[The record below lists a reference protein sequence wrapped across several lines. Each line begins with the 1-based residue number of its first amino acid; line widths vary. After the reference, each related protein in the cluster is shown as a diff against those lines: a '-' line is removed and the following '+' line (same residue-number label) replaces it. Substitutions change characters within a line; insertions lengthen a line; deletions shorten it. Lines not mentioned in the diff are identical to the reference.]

1 MEEPLSSMDFPPLP
15 SSSAAA
21 GPSSPVRNW
30 KNIVVESD
38 PISKDLPLSFFPSE
52 PEIVPFAG
60 EKLLSGAAPWNMCLV
75 GYSIGRRPYYEA
87 LLGAIRKTWELKGS
101 FQLLSLSEGFFLL
114 RFTNMEDYEMAWSK
128 GIWFFLGKPFL
139 LQKWSPK
146 FRPKRENLKSVPIW
160 IKIHDLPLVCWNSE
174 GISRIASKIGIPL
187 AVDALTAQRTRLTF
201 ARVCVQVSADA
212 TFPEEVPI
220 SLEDEVFSL
229 KIQYEWKPTPCEHCK
244 SLSHL
249 SSYCPTKPISTA
261 PQAAPAK
268 TPNRGFA
275 ARGQSSS
282 RKPPLRSLP
291 QTFIPHPP
299 IKSSVT
305 IPPPSNPVHH
315 TTQPDNL
322 STGQMI
328 HTSDPLPN
336 CTAPPNVCQ
345 AIGSM
350 VPSTSTIPN
359 LNSPTD
365 EVSSST
371 SNSRQRITSP
381 PKLQSP
387 NKFEALHLLED
398 GIGESDASTLLAKD
412 SVVSGTDAEDPIP
425 PPARIHFSSLR
436 NPFFSANHKFFS
448 PEDSCHNFNTSPS
461 GRIWIKWN
469 AAKIK
474 FIPSFTSQQMIMG
487 QVFFGNQPPFTIS
500 VIYASNDLSGRSIL
514 WDHIRSSAPD
524 HHSPWI
530 IMGDFNCCRFAT
542 EKLGG
547 NTLTHSRLGELNS
560 LIFDAKL
567 EDMHSVGSSY
577 TWFNQ
582 RLDRPIHIKLD
593 RFLVNEAWT
602 SSFPH
607 AYYSIQ
613 APSCSDHCPL
623 ILHSSVNSS
632 VKHRFLFK
640 NYWTSLDSFW
650 ALLLDVFS
658 ARPIGNYLVDFC
670 SKLKALRSLIKV
682 ETWANSNSIK
692 AQLDDLHQQQAKFLE
707 QISLEPM
714 NPSLNSSLKL
724 INQNIVLATN
734 MHASWVI
741 QRAKAAWLSQGED
754 DLKFLRLKVSDFS
767 PLLEAVTKKLTG
779 WNANLLSFAGRLQY
793 LKFTILNS
801 IAYWI
806 RGSILPKTVIKHIRR
821 LSSKFLF
828 FGDSSVSKKMHLVAW
843 KTVCRPKAL
852 GGLGLPDIPALQ
864 HGYHCSLLLRI
875 YNNRSPLADW
885 LFSTYTSP
893 WKPPSYKASL
903 FWKSICSTA
912 ARIKPK
918 LSFKVTPTAPFSLLW
933 DFWCDDSRV
942 IDFYSAGSLA
952 SFYNKA
958 PVSSYISGG
967 VWCLPGYFPTDI
979 AQKITSVGI
988 YDTDC
993 VQWGSLHKAT
1003 FSDFLKDYYLDT
1015 TSPNWA
1021 NFIWYKRHVLRYSVF
1036 AWLTLVGGLKTAS
1049 ELSKRHILVDLLCPL
1064 CHNYPESSSHL
1075 FFDCD
1080 YSHSIIIKLIPA
1092 CNSLLLRP
1100 NLLQIYDWV
1109 QDCPNTSQLH
1119 KSARCLTGKM
1129 VPIYW
1134 FCCNSTSWGP
1144 FVFLVG
1150 PLAGATLLLL
1160 LLSVSGSVRLDVGL
1174 RAMMIDC
1181 KLFTPWM
1188 VVTCNLVGMFSAT
1201 WGAGKLFLAIYF

>member
-201 ARVCVQVSADA
+201 ACVCVQVSADA

-261 PQAAPAK
+261 LQAAPAM

-275 ARGQSSS
+275 ACGRSSS

-425 PPARIHFSSLR
+425 PPARSQ
-436 NPFFSANHKFFS
+436 
-448 PEDSCHNFNTSPS
+448 PS
-461 GRIWIKWN
+461 KN
-469 AAKIK
+469 AK
-474 FIPSFTSQQMIMG
+474 G
-487 QVFFGNQPPFTIS
+487 
-500 VIYASNDLSGRSIL
+500 
-514 WDHIRSSAPD
+514 
-524 HHSPWI
+524 
-530 IMGDFNCCRFAT
+530 
-542 EKLGG
+542 
-547 NTLTHSRLGELNS
+547 
-560 LIFDAKL
+560 
-567 EDMHSVGSSY
+567 
-577 TWFNQ
+577 
-582 RLDRPIHIKLD
+582 
-593 RFLVNEAWT
+593 
-602 SSFPH
+602 
-607 AYYSIQ
+607 
-613 APSCSDHCPL
+613 
-623 ILHSSVNSS
+623 
-632 VKHRFLFK
+632 KHVR
-640 NYWTSLDSFW
+640 
-650 ALLLDVFS
+650 
-658 ARPIGNYLVDFC
+658 
-670 SKLKALRSLIKV
+670 
-682 ETWANSNSIK
+682 
-692 AQLDDLHQQQAKFLE
+692 
-707 QISLEPM
+707 
-714 NPSLNSSLKL
+714 
-724 INQNIVLATN
+724 
-734 MHASWVI
+734 
-741 QRAKAAWLSQGED
+741 
-754 DLKFLRLKVSDFS
+754 
-767 PLLEAVTKKLTG
+767 
-779 WNANLLSFAGRLQY
+779 
-793 LKFTILNS
+793 
-801 IAYWI
+801 
-806 RGSILPKTVIKHIRR
+806 
-821 LSSKFLF
+821 
-828 FGDSSVSKKMHLVAW
+828 
-843 KTVCRPKAL
+843 
-852 GGLGLPDIPALQ
+852 
-864 HGYHCSLLLRI
+864 
-875 YNNRSPLADW
+875 
-885 LFSTYTSP
+885 
-893 WKPPSYKASL
+893 KPPSH
-903 FWKSICSTA
+903 
-912 ARIKPK
+912 
-918 LSFKVTPTAPFSLLW
+918 
-933 DFWCDDSRV
+933 
-942 IDFYSAGSLA
+942 
-952 SFYNKA
+952 
-958 PVSSYISGG
+958 
-967 VWCLPGYFPTDI
+967 
-979 AQKITSVGI
+979 
-988 YDTDC
+988 
-993 VQWGSLHKAT
+993 HK
-1003 FSDFLKDYYLDT
+1003 
-1015 TSPNWA
+1015 
-1021 NFIWYKRHVLRYSVF
+1021 
-1036 AWLTLVGGLKTAS
+1036 
-1049 ELSKRHILVDLLCPL
+1049 
-1064 CHNYPESSSHL
+1064 
-1075 FFDCD
+1075 
-1080 YSHSIIIKLIPA
+1080 
-1092 CNSLLLRP
+1092 
-1100 NLLQIYDWV
+1100 
-1109 QDCPNTSQLH
+1109 
-1119 KSARCLTGKM
+1119 
-1129 VPIYW
+1129 
-1134 FCCNSTSWGP
+1134 
-1144 FVFLVG
+1144 
-1150 PLAGATLLLL
+1150 
-1160 LLSVSGSVRLDVGL
+1160 
-1174 RAMMIDC
+1174 
-1181 KLFTPWM
+1181 
-1188 VVTCNLVGMFSAT
+1188 
-1201 WGAGKLFLAIYF
+1201 